1 MWQLKRLSSNE
12 SLNEPQPLP
21 ENWGP
26 VFGLAGFS
34 DRLGDLSWLG
44 PDYTDMGWF
53 EVGDAPEE
61 QIAPEPSK
69 EEQVREMINGLLL
82 SSDSKVAADNTDMTA
97 GERAAWL
104 EYRRLLRDI
113 PLQPDFPETVFWP
126 ARPE

>member
-1 MWQLKRLSSNE
+1 
-12 SLNEPQPLP
+12 
-21 ENWGP
+21 
-26 VFGLAGFS
+26 
-34 DRLGDLSWLG
+34 
-44 PDYTDMGWF
+44 MGWF

-61 QIAPEPSK
+61 HVAPEPSK

-126 ARPE
+126 TRPE